1 MKKKC
6 FLIFLT
12 CVSVYSCKSSNKESL
27 SERGYVERGDYSF
40 ATSLEKNE
48 NGLVA
53 AVNVDGLISNGKT
66 NVFQYQCE
74 LIQEYE
80 ESELSN
86 VDWIGQED
94 INFDGYPDLTIY
106 KGTNVVGRVSEFKEA
121 FLWNQK
127 EHCFDYLE
135 DFGEIQNPQIDEAN
149 KCITAVYRSD
159 INELTNRTYR
169 CVDGKMKLIKET
181 KSPLIDED
189 AFGCLSDKK
198 ESELEPYGVKAWID
212 ADGSVWWSVDKS
224 KWVQGGQLADFFR
237 INDGEAYMAYQ
248 NTNNDPAQCVMVS
261 KYDESGL
268 DNIGLVFITKSHKV
282 MILSLQE
289 EVACVMPQGMSLG
302 YAPINKDK
310 TFKAVELTA
319 RNEDE
324 IVRIYAIDEQ
334 GKEACID
341 FATWIPREFI
351 IMVNGVEYVVA
362 MSATWNISIDGYMGT
377 FCKRYEGASKCFIDY
392 EIKNYNGSEN
402 MINGSFQYGGEGE
415 QYIIIGEKDPLKWG
429 KGKKYQ
435 IMQIPLYD

>member
-1 MKKKC
+1 MIRNYILL
-6 FLIFLT
+6 FL
-12 CVSVYSCKSSNKESL
+12 CSVVAYGCSASNKDSQNSSVEGSI
-27 SERGYVERGDYSF
+27 ERGDYSF
-40 ATSLEKNE
+40 TTSLVKNE
-48 NGLVA
+48 NGLIP
-53 AVNVDGLISNGKT
+53 AVNVEGLIYNGTKIH
-66 NVFQYQCE
+66 FQCRCE
-74 LIQEYE
+74 LIHEYE
-80 ESELSN
+80 ENDLADVNWISE
-86 VDWIGQED
+86 ED
-94 INFDGYPDLTIY
+94 INFDGIPDLMIY
-106 KGTNVVGRVSEFKEA
+106 IGTNTVGRVSEFFDAYVWDDEK
-121 FLWNQK
+121 
-127 EHCFDYLE
+127 HCFE
-135 DFGEIQNPQIDEAN
+135 QVVGFTEIANPRFDADK
-149 KCITAVYRSD
+149 KCITSTYRSD
-159 INELTNRTYR
+159 ANEFTICTYQFNGNKLVQVREEIEPIDANR
-169 CVDGKMKLIKET
+169 VSKL
-181 KSPLIDED
+181 DR
-189 AFGCLSDKK
+189 F
-198 ESELEPYGVKAWID
+198 GVKAWID
-212 ADGSVWWSVDKS
+212 NVGRVIYSVDKS
-224 KWVQGGQLADFFR
+224 KWVKGGNIADFFR

-334 GKEACID
+334 GKEACVD